1 MDISAESNKVLDP
14 VMGDEGELYVDE
26 SVVPVYKTLMPS
38 ADLLIPNLFELEYV
52 FLPAPLLTSSLPADN
67 GLNRAPTSG

>member
-52 FLPAPLLTSSLPADN
+52 LFPAPLHTSSLPADN
-67 GLNRAPTSG
+67 GLNRAPTSA